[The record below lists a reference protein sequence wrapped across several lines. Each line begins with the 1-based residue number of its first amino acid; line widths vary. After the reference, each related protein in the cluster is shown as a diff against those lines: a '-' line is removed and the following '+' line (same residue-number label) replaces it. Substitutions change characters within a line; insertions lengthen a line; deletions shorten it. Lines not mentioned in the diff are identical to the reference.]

1 MPACVAQGYME
12 CSLRFCEGAMK
23 LIQALAIV
31 LLLVPPVSAEELVKL
46 SAASEDAYKASI
58 TAMSAQLSQAE
69 LQYVIRHLHDVI
81 ITEIEIAQGLN
92 RPEAMA
98 YMEKNPDEFWQR
110 LKSFDGKNAREI
122 VDTPV
127 PRK

>member
-1 MPACVAQGYME
+1 
-12 CSLRFCEGAMK
+12 MK
-23 LIQALAIV
+23 LIHALAIV